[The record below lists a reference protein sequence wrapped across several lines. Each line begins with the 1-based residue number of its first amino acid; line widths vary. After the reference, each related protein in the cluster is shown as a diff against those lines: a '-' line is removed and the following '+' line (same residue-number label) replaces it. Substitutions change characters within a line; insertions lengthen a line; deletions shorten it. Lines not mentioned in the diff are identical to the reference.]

1 MSIFTQ
7 AELDYL
13 TGERHLARL
22 ATVGKDGMPHVA
34 PVGWSLNL
42 AQGTIEISGYNLAA
56 TKKFRDVA
64 KTGRA
69 AVVIDDV
76 LPPWQ
81 PRGVEI
87 RGRAE
92 ARSHPQPLI
101 VIHPERVV
109 GWGLDTHDR
118 GVQNS
123 RTVVSV

>member
-1 MSIFTQ
+1 MIFTQ

-13 TGERHLARL
+13 TGERRLARL
-22 ATVGKDGMPHVA
+22 ATVGKDGMPHIA
-34 PVGWSLNL
+34 PVGWSLNV
-42 AQGTIEISGYNLAA
+42 AEGTVEIGGYNLEAS
-56 TKKFRDVA
+56 KKFRDIA
-64 KTGRA
+64 RNGRA

-92 ARSHPQPLI
+92 ARIQPRPLI

-109 GWGLDTHDR
+109 GWGLDTHR
-118 GVQNS
+118 MGVQSS
-123 RTVVSV
+123 RDVVSV

>member
-1 MSIFTQ
+1 MSVFTP
-7 AELDYL
+7 AELAYL
-13 TGERHLARL
+13 TGERRLARL
-22 ATVGKDGMPHVA
+22 ATVGKDGMPHIA

-42 AQGTIEISGYNLAA
+42 AEGTIEIGGRDLEP

-64 KTGRA
+64 RTGRA

-76 LPPWQ
+76 LPPWK

-92 ARSHPQPLI
+92 ARTYPRPLI
-101 VIHPERVV
+101 VIYPERVV
-109 GWGLDTHDR
+109 GWGLDTFER
-118 GVQNS
+118 GVQNA